1 MMKAMILA
9 AGKGERMRPL
19 TRSTPKPLLE
29 VGGRPL
35 LEHHILNLRDAGVK
49 DIVVNAA
56 WLAEQ
61 IVDFC
66 GDGSRWG
73 VRIQVSQEEAPL
85 ETAGGIIQAL
95 PLLGYSPFLLVNG
108 DIYCPY
114 PFKELLSVDPPVGG
128 AHLVLVDNPEH
139 NPQGDFSL
147 EGGQVRQPA
156 TSVLDSQALTYSG
169 VGVYSPALFAGL
181 DPGKRPLKPLLDQA
195 ISQGCLSGSHWQGAW
210 HDIGTP
216 ERLAAINAT
225 LT

>member
-1 MMKAMILA
+1 MKAMILA

-19 TRSTPKPLLE
+19 TLSTPKPLLE

-35 LEHHILNLRDAGVK
+35 LEHHILNLRDAGVM

-56 WLAEQ
+56 WLADQ
-61 IVDFC
+61 IIEFC

-73 VRIQVSQEEAPL
+73 VRIRVSQEEAPL

-95 PLLGYSPFLLVNG
+95 PLLGYSRFLLVNG

-114 PFKELLSVDPPVGG
+114 PFAELLSIDPPAGG

-147 EGGQVRQPA
+147 VGGQVRQPVA
-156 TSVLDSQALTYSG
+156 SVLDGQALTYSG
-169 VGVYSPALFAGL
+169 IGVYSPALFAGL
-181 DPGKRPLKPLLDQA
+181 DPGKRPLKPLLDKA
-195 ISQGCLSGSHWQGAW
+195 TAQGSLSGSHWQGAW
-210 HDIGTP
+210 YDIGTP
-216 ERLAAINAT
+216 ERLAAINVT

>member
-1 MMKAMILA
+1 MKAMILA

-19 TRSTPKPLLE
+19 TLSTPKPLLE

-35 LEHHILNLRDAGVK
+35 LEHHILNLRDAGVM

-61 IVDFC
+61 IIEFC

-73 VRIQVSQEEAPL
+73 VSIEVSREEAPL

-95 PLLGYSPFLLVNG
+95 PLLGDSPFLLVNG

-114 PFKELLSVDPPVGG
+114 TFAELLSVNPPVTG

-147 EGGQVRQPA
+147 ESGQVQQPVTPVLGGQ
-156 TSVLDSQALTYSG
+156 TLTYSG
-169 VGVYSPALFAGL
+169 MGVYSPALFAGL

-195 ISQGCLSGSHWQGAW
+195 ILRGCLSGSHWQGAW

-216 ERLAAINAT
+216 ERLADINAA